1 MLIATA
7 VAKPNPEVGT
17 EDRLTIQNL
26 RDQPAA
32 SSMNEHTTRRTTPP
46 ATLRRVGPLVPLDGA
61 GMVTACAAASEG
73 RREKDDARFRRK
85 SDPGPG
91 RRKTKIGVRIARTMV
106 PRLSSCTLSLQALEV
121 EPGGSP
127 SCFICSMGNA
137 STTEIATA
145 QASNRKGC
153 LDDSSA
159 TTASNPAPIQ
169 LQNIAVSST
178 TVLNDFR
185 LWIAHYRFAKPTAAV

>member
-1 MLIATA
+1 MANSMTLIATA
-7 VAKPNPEVGT
+7 VAKPNPEAGT
-17 EDRLTIQNL
+17 EDRLPIQNL
-26 RDQPAA
+26 KDKLAA

-61 GMVTACAAASEG
+61 DMVTACAAASEG
-73 RREKDDARFRRK
+73 RREEDDARFRRR

-127 SCFICSMGNA
+127 SGRVCSMGNDR
-137 STTEIATA
+137 TTEIATA
-145 QASNRKGC
+145 QASKTRDC

-159 TTASNPAPIQ
+159 TTASNP
-169 LQNIAVSST
+169 LGCST
-178 TVLNDFR
+178 YRMLR
-185 LWIAHYRFAKPTAAV
+185 LSIGKPRAAA